1 MGNRIYDVN
10 HMDEL
15 LTIPDINILINGLK
29 EKKPFIAENDRTLYP
44 EHKTHKELSH
54 KVHEVSLQFE
64 EIFDEIR
71 ENGKIP
77 INEIEADIIPTIVQA
92 AEIPHI
98 FHLFKEMQMKNEY
111 TYRHNIS
118 VGVIA
123 TYIGKWLGLSK
134 KELSKLTLAA
144 TLHDI
149 GKTMIP
155 ESILNK
161 PGKLTQLEYDEMK
174 RHTTYGYELIKRTQ
188 GLPQSIAL
196 VALQHHEREDG
207 QGYPMG
213 IKGDNTH
220 YFSKIVAIADIFD
233 AMSSKRVYHEAIPF
247 FEVISQMK
255 ESVFG
260 KLNPTILLLFLNK
273 LMETLVGKDVELSN
287 LQRGTILMIHPY
299 EPLQALVKTDE
310 GIIDLRKEKMLQIV
324 QVIC

>member
-1 MGNRIYDVN
+1 MNRRYN
-10 HMDEL
+10 LNNMEEW
-15 LTIPDINILINGLK
+15 LTVTEIDTLINALK
-29 EKKPFIAENDRTLYP
+29 TKSTSDEKRIGIPKYKSVTEI
-44 EHKTHKELSH
+44 SQQ
-54 KVHEVSLQFE
+54 VHEVSLQFE
-64 EIFDEIR
+64 DIFEEIR

-77 INEIEADIIPTIVQA
+77 IKEIEADIIPTIVQA

-98 FHLFKEMQMKNEY
+98 YHLFKEMQKKNEY
-111 TYRHNIS
+111 TFRHNIC

-123 TYIGKWLGLSK
+123 TNIGKWLGLSK

-161 PGKLTQLEYDEMK
+161 PGKLTEVEYEEMK
-174 RHTTYGYELIKRTQ
+174 RHTIYGYKLIKNIHV
-188 GLPQSIAL
+188 LPQSISL

-207 QGYPMG
+207 RGYPMRL
-213 IKGDNTH
+213 KGENIH
-220 YFSKIVAIADIFD
+220 YFSKIVAIADIFH

-255 ESVFG
+255 DSVFG

-273 LMETLVGKDVELSN
+273 LMDTLVGKEIELSN
-287 LQRGTILMIHPY
+287 LQRGKIIMIHPY
-299 EPLQALVKTDE
+299 DPLHALVKTDE
-310 GIIDLRKEKMLQIV
+310 GIIDLSKKKDLKIV
-324 QVIC
+324 QVIN